1 MSEMRVIFPLRK
13 IFKSLQPSFTPSS
26 LWHLTPSYGDI
37 VISLIEQLP
46 LFSIV
51 HFPNEECS
59 SSSSSTRLGTCYTSS
74 ECSSKS
80 GTASG
85 SCALGFGVCCVIST
99 STCGSSVS
107 TNTTYISN
115 PGYPNSIT
123 PASTGSCSFTINKA
137 FDDVCQLREGWK

>member
-1 MSEMRVIFPLRK
+1 MSEMGVIFPLRK
-13 IFKSLQPSFTPSS
+13 IFQSQATP
-26 LWHLTPSYGDI
+26 HI
-37 VISLIEQLP
+37 VIITSLIEQLP

-51 HFPNEECS
+51 HFPNDECS
-59 SSSSSTRLGTCYTSS
+59 SSTSSTTLGTCFTSS
-74 ECSSKS
+74 ECFSKS

-85 SCALGFGVCCVIST
+85 SCALGFGVCCVLST

-115 PGYPNSIT
+115 PGYPLSIT

-137 FDDVCQLREGWK
+137 FDDVCQLREGLKIIQ